1 MSVVLTTFE
10 AFRGKDCPLE
20 ACASTGLYY
29 ADPACSWS
37 TVWKAAQCG
46 IIAME
51 KNATDITDAGS
62 TTLWSEDGELADVP
76 DIRLFKHVLHESS
89 GSDGIENVLGSG
101 SIDHSTIAA
110 ADVLFTIHQI
120 APLPSTTEK
129 CPIEPFYVA
138 PCVQF
143 HNAEAESWCLP
154 IRGGFV
160 DLWLDSEI
168 SGESMSSGSTATST
182 NVAIS
187 NNEATTN
194 ISGTAILLVVL
205 FILLGVTIGVM
216 LTVRKKRDVVDVAA
230 SSTIYESLTSTTRS
244 KRNATRMSNSRNS
257 INERRSMEL
266 AVFCID
272 AKITAK
278 RITYDSLSFD
288 KLIARGVNGEVWRG
302 TCGSQIVA
310 IKQLLPEKRHD
321 EGNVMLF
328 SNEVR
333 LASTL
338 EHPNIVHFISLSW
351 NRVCDLCI
359 VSEFMEQG
367 DLSMLLNSNRKDDLT
382 WHKEK
387 LAIATDVADALAY
400 LHGR

>member
-1 MSVVLTTFE
+1 MSVVLTTVE
-10 AFRGKDCPLE
+10 AFRVHWRPARRQG
-20 ACASTGLYY
+20 STMQIRH
-29 ADPACSWS
+29 
-37 TVWKAAQCG
+37 VH
-46 IIAME
+46 
-51 KNATDITDAGS
+51 NAGS

-76 DIRLFKHVLHESS
+76 DIRLFKHVLNESS

-101 SIDHSTIAA
+101 SIDNFTIAA

-120 APLPSTTEK
+120 APLPSTTEN
-129 CPIEPFYVA
+129 CPIEPFFVA

-143 HNAEAESWCLP
+143 YNAEEESWCLP

-160 DLWLDSEI
+160 DLWLDSDI
-168 SGESMSSGSTATST
+168 LGESMSSGSTATST

-194 ISGTAILLVVL
+194 ISGTAIVLVVL
-205 FILLGVTIGVM
+205 FILLGVTI
-216 LTVRKKRDVVDVAA
+216 
-230 SSTIYESLTSTTRS
+230 E
-244 KRNATRMSNSRNS
+244 
-257 INERRSMEL
+257 
-266 AVFCID
+266 
-272 AKITAK
+272 ITAK

-288 KLIARGVNGEVWRG
+288 KLITRGANGEVWRG

-310 IKQLLPEKRHD
+310 IKQLLPKKRHD
-321 EGNVMLF
+321 EGNIMLF

-338 EHPNIVHFISLSW
+338 EHPNIVHFIGLSW

-382 WHKEK
+382 CFEPSQRPNA
-387 LAIATDVADALAY
+387 LEIVFALRNIARNMNFDPNL
-400 LHGR
+400 